1 LRPKAEC
8 GNVRR
13 LTAQQAD
20 FVQVSSFARRV
31 NAAARD
37 TFPVLFRDSAYPR
50 LFSLN
55 TLRHQMADGQTPV
68 ANGQDP
74 MGNTR
79 AGHPGTD
86 PAPYYLSSTPKPRR
100 S

>member
-1 LRPKAEC
+1 
-8 GNVRR
+8 
-13 LTAQQAD
+13 
-20 FVQVSSFARRV
+20 
-31 NAAARD
+31 
-37 TFPVLFRDSAYPR
+37 
-50 LFSLN
+50 
-55 TLRHQMADGQTPV
+55 MADGQTPV